1 MYSVGKILLFAICF
15 KRDPK
20 FLHRDSGIAV
30 KCSEIDT
37 FKTVIQPIASGKNV
51 PVTPDT
57 GKHVPLQPITDRCIR
72 HH

>member
-1 MYSVGKILLFAICF
+1 MYTVGKILLFAICF

-20 FLHRDSGIAV
+20 FLHRDSGIRCKV
-30 KCSEIDT
+30 
-37 FKTVIQPIASGKNV
+37 FGNRYLTVIQPIASGKNV

-57 GKHVPLQPITDRCIR
+57 GKHVPLQPITDLCIR